1 MISKNK
7 LSKIFKE
14 LALMEYI
21 NGLNEVAREKMKA
34 DPNLW
39 IGELTNDP
47 DHWAEYGVYTPKQL
61 GAYLDREAEAER
73 CV

>member
-1 MISKNK
+1 MN
-7 LSKIFKE
+7 
-14 LALMEYI
+14 YI
-21 NGLNEVAREKMKA
+21 NQLNEAAQKDMDA